1 MPDDTPTETRRVT
14 VPPGDWTTVLDD
26 SERDETI
33 QVRHFNDRSIA
44 FIVDPAELSV
54 TFDTDSGDY
63 PEDGWRVR
71 AWPNEVPAEQH
82 ADTGVAVVAPVPDP
96 ESLLTE
102 HPLVENQQ
110 TAKER
115 TEAAIREA
123 IAAGLLIELDQPS
136 STGARYDLTEAGRRH
151 SEQQLGL
158 PDGALG

>member
-1 MPDDTPTETRRVT
+1 MLDETPTDLRRVT

-26 SERDETI
+26 LERDATI
-33 QVRHFNDRSIA
+33 QVRHFNDRNLV
-44 FIVDPAELSV
+44 FLVDPNELSV

-71 AWPNEVPAEQH
+71 AWPNEMPAAQPV
-82 ADTGVAVVAPVPDP
+82 DTTMMIAAEPDP

-102 HPLVENQQ
+102 HPLVGNQQ
-110 TAKER
+110 TAQER

-123 IAAGLLIELDQPS
+123 IVAGLLIERDPPTL
-136 STGARYDLTEAGRRH
+136 TGARYELTDAGKRH
-151 SEQQLGL
+151 SERQLGL

>member
-1 MPDDTPTETRRVT
+1 MPDETPTDLRRVT

-33 QVRHFNDRSIA
+33 QVRHFNDRSLV
-44 FIVDPAELSV
+44 FLVDPNELSV

-71 AWPNEVPAEQH
+71 SWPNEILAAQPV
-82 ADTGVAVVAPVPDP
+82 DTTMTAVEPDP

-102 HPLVENQQ
+102 HPLIGNQQ
-110 TAKER
+110 TARER

-123 IAAGLLIELDQPS
+123 IAAGLLIDRDPPTP
-136 STGARYDLTEAGRRH
+136 TGARYELTDAGKRH
-151 SEQQLGL
+151 SERQLGL